1 MAVAREWFVL
11 TQIPSDLEEEEY
23 QFGALRR
30 VGLLFLF
37 LVNQSLPL
45 LAALWAML
53 SQLLRAAAGALRA

>member
-1 MAVAREWFVL
+1 MAVAREWFVP

-23 QFGALRR
+23 QFGAPH
-30 VGLLFLF
+30 GLLFLF